1 MKALLL
7 AAGFGNRLKPITD
20 YMPKC
25 LVPINGKPLLA
36 YWIENLVAAGVQEI
50 LINLHYKADQVQAFV
65 DHSPYK
71 TIIKTVYEEE
81 LLLTGGTLHR
91 NRNFFGHD
99 DVLMAHADNLCI
111 CDFKKFMQTYYDR
124 PKNVDMTMMTFNTDN
139 PTSCGVVELNNNIV
153 VGFYEKVKN
162 PPSHLANGAVYI
174 LSQEVLGFL
183 EGLGKEKI
191 DFSTEVIPHFLNRIN
206 TFHNSIYHRDIGT
219 LESYALAQLEVE
231 KLL

>member
-1 MKALLL
+1 
-7 AAGFGNRLKPITD
+7 
-20 YMPKC
+20 
-25 LVPINGKPLLA
+25 
-36 YWIENLVAAGVQEI
+36 
-50 LINLHYKADQVQAFV
+50 
-65 DHSPYK
+65 
-71 TIIKTVYEEE
+71 
-81 LLLTGGTLHR
+81 
-91 NRNFFGHD
+91 
-99 DVLMAHADNLCI
+99 
-111 CDFKKFMQTYYDR
+111 
-124 PKNVDMTMMTFNTDN
+124 MTMMTFNTDN